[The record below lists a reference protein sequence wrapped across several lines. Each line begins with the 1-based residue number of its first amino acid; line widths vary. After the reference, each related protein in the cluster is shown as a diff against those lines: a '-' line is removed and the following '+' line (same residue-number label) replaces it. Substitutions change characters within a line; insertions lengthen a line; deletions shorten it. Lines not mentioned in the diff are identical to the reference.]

1 MSILYYFKPPPWI
14 PAVIE
19 REFPSEIVRTTKKRI
34 KKTKRIRRRNQ
45 VEIDTRNDEEL
56 MILEL
61 MMTGVL

>member
-14 PAVIE
+14 PAVLE

-34 KKTKRIRRRNQ
+34 KKTRKIKRRNVLE
-45 VEIDTRNDEEL
+45 VETREEEEM

>member
-19 REFPSEIVRTTKKRI
+19 REFPSEIVRTKKKRI
-34 KKTKRIRRRNQ
+34 KKIRKIKRRNE
-45 VEIDTRNDEEL
+45 VEIDTRDDEEL